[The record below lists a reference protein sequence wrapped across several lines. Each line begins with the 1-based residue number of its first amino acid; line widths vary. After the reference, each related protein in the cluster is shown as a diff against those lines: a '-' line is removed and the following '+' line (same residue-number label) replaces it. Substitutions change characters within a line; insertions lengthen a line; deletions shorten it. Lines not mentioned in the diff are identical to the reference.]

1 MEINNQDTEKSFED
15 LTNEEKML
23 ILALYKYFPIPQ
35 DLNQI
40 RQTIERYGWHK
51 LNSQQLDDLR
61 VELVQSR
68 LN

>member
-1 MEINNQDTEKSFED
+1 MEHNNHDTEKSFED

-35 DLNQI
+35 DLDQI
-40 RQTIERYGWHK
+40 RETIERYGWNK
-51 LNSQQLDDLR
+51 LDSEQLNQLR
-61 VELVQSR
+61 IELVQSR

>member
-1 MEINNQDTEKSFED
+1 MEHNNQDTEKSFED

-35 DLNQI
+35 DLDQI
-40 RQTIERYGWHK
+40 RETIERYGWNK
-51 LNSQQLDDLR
+51 LDSEQLNQLR
-61 VELVQSR
+61 IELVQSR

>member
-1 MEINNQDTEKSFED
+1 MEHNNYDTEKSFED

-35 DLNQI
+35 DLDQI
-40 RQTIERYGWHK
+40 RETIERYGWNK
-51 LNSQQLDDLR
+51 LDSEQLNQLR
-61 VELVQSR
+61 IELVQSR